1 MPASPSRRRDVKP
14 EPRPPRRWPLILLGI
29 VVLAAATLFV
39 LPASV
44 ITHFL
49 PPQVHAE
56 DFSGSLVHGA
66 AGRLKVNAR
75 EAGAIEW
82 RLHPLSLL
90 RLAVVADIHWVKVG
104 FVIDGT
110 VELSSRAV
118 AARDI
123 RGGGPIEN
131 LGDLGFAAGWKGSA
145 TLAFAEASSD
155 FRNLKSAAGKIDVAN
170 LSAADIAAGSDL
182 GSYELQLAAGAI
194 APDGT
199 ITANLTDTGGPVEAQ
214 AQIRF
219 SPATRT
225 GMLSGTLK
233 ERPEAS
239 PSLRNQLNNLSQLRP
254 RDASGRF
261 PVELEFTF

>member
-1 MPASPSRRRDVKP
+1 MPASPSRSRDVKT
-14 EPRPPRRWPLILLGI
+14 EQRPRRRWPLILLGI
-29 VVLAAATLFV
+29 VVLAAATVFV
-39 LPASV
+39 LPASM

-49 PPQVHAE
+49 PAQVHAE

-75 EAGAIEW
+75 EAGAVEW

-90 RLAVVADIHWVKVG
+90 RLAMVADIHWVKVG

-110 VELSSRAV
+110 VELGARGM
-118 AARDI
+118 AAHDI
-123 RGGGPIEN
+123 KGGGPIEN
-131 LGDLGFAAGWKGSA
+131 LGDLGLAAGWRGSA
-145 TLAFAEASSD
+145 TLAFVEARSD
-155 FRNLKSAAGKIDVAN
+155 FRKLDSAAGKIDVAN
-170 LSAADIAAGSDL
+170 LSAADIAAGEDL
-182 GSYELQLAAGAI
+182 GSYELQLAAGAV
-194 APDGT
+194 ATDGT
-199 ITANLTDTGGPVEAQ
+199 ITASLTDIGGPVEAQ
-214 AQIRF
+214 AQIQY

-239 PSLRNQLNNLSQLRP
+239 PALRSQLNNLSQLRP